1 MDRHQGHRKGPDH
14 RNHRGTTNQP
24 TLNNNHGTRINKI
37 ATTNRTTTRATITMA
52 DTEGTTITTI
62 TTTTRDTAETTK
74 TTTTTAEDLIRQTIS
89 NPRILKAEC
98 TG

>member
-1 MDRHQGHRKGPDH
+1 MDRHLGHPKGPDH
-14 RNHRGTTNQP
+14 RNHQGTTNQP
-24 TLNNNHGTRINKI
+24 TPNNNHGTRINKI
-37 ATTNRTTTRATITMA
+37 ATTSSTTTRATTTMA

-62 TTTTRDTAETTK
+62 TTTTRDTAETT
-74 TTTTTAEDLIRQTIS
+74 TTETTTAEELIRQTTS

>member
-1 MDRHQGHRKGPDH
+1 MDHHQGHLKGPDH
-14 RNHRGTTNQP
+14 RNRQGTTNQP

-37 ATTNRTTTRATITMA
+37 ATINRTTTRATTTMA

-62 TTTTRDTAETTK
+62 TTTTRDTVKTTV
-74 TTTTTAEDLIRQTIS
+74 TTTTTAADLIRRTIS